1 MLFVFFC
8 AQMIAAGLV
17 RRLTTMAALLFCCG
31 LVSANSWALIRSKTG
46 QPLTSSTLYWQSSGR
61 GIPDETIEGGQ
72 PNTYVCRF
80 QHAGR
85 LQVGET
91 TEDESHCRI
100 IYFER
105 IIQKDKYEV
114 LVNGHKAGRVVWSD
128 WDRSRVSL
136 EGAVQV
142 GEHYVARAK
151 VVGSEEEEGYQ
162 LGRLDTST
170 RRGLILTIQQ
180 DEVVEATEGQILL
193 EMEPVEYEL
202 GLPVTARQRRK
213 ILNDEQVQ
221 LAHTIL
227 DHMEDGSEEQTV
239 ASSLSYIVNHSVY
252 LGQMR
257 SMVKGLQTSIMLNG
271 GQAHFL
277 WGNSSISGSF
287 PQIVDVSLRL
297 ARGTAVNVTVAGRR
311 ITFDGPF
318 NAQLNTT
325 YSDGF
330 IARRQVDGQARQTL
344 LEDVK
349 LHYSEAYFIGN
360 GSIVPLTTTTP
371 QPTTTTTTST
381 TTEAPPSTEL
391 PKSIDDSSVTSPP
404 SSSKQTKETLE
415 LKSRKSNNSNVS
427 SGSGSHTTNSSIK
440 PIVVF
445 LLIVI
450 ESLLMF

>member
-1 MLFVFFC
+1 
-8 AQMIAAGLV
+8 MIAAGLV
-17 RRLTTMAALLFCCG
+17 RLVTVAALLSCC
-31 LVSANSWALIRSKTG
+31 SANSGALIRSKSG

-61 GIPDETIEGGQ
+61 GIPEEAIEGGQ

-100 IYFER
+100 VYFER

-114 LVNGHKAGRVVWSD
+114 LVNGQKAGRVVWSD
-128 WDRSRVSL
+128 WDRSRISL
-136 EGAVQV
+136 VGAIQV
-142 GEHYVARAK
+142 GDHFVARAR
-151 VVGSEEEEGYQ
+151 VVGSEDEEGYQ

-170 RRGLILTIQQ
+170 RRGIIFTIQQ

-193 EMEPVEYEL
+193 EMEAVEYEL

-227 DHMEDGSEEQTV
+227 DHMEDGLEEQMV

-252 LGQMR
+252 LGQMK
-257 SMVKGLQTSIMLNG
+257 SMVKGLPASITLNG
-271 GQAHFL
+271 GQAQFL
-277 WGNSSISGSF
+277 WGDSSISASF
-287 PQIVDVSLRL
+287 PQVVDVSLRL
-297 ARGTAVNVTVAGRR
+297 ARGTAVNVTVTGRR

-330 IARRQVDGQARQTL
+330 FARRQVDGQARQTL

-360 GSIVPLTTTTP
+360 GSIVPLTTTT
-371 QPTTTTTTST
+371 TTTTTTTEKPST
-381 TTEAPPSTEL
+381 TSSPPTTEKP
-391 PKSIDDSSVTSPP
+391 SSVTSPP

-415 LKSRKSNNSNVS
+415 LKSRNSNNSNVS
-427 SGSGSHTTNSSIK
+427 GGASYTASSSIK
-440 PIVVF
+440 LMVAF
-445 LLIVI
+445 LMIVI